1 MALIN
6 KIIVSLAI
14 ALFSFP
20 SIADT
25 DLDEELSGFDEPIDN
40 NVETIDLDD
49 VLDGFDDDSEPVTPE
64 LLETNEQNNAISFF
78 GNVGLATN
86 FAIAHNKPLELE
98 SDYRGLNKLKFSAD
112 LLTDFTIKDNWKGKL
127 GLQVYYDPI
136 YQLYGSDDYNDDVL
150 AVYESEFEIN
160 DAYII
165 GSLRD
170 NVDLKIGRQ
179 IEVWGKSDSIRV
191 TDVINPLDNREP
203 GLVDIEDLR
212 LPVLMSKLSYY
223 SGNWAYN
230 LFAIHEQRNPKEPA
244 VDSEFFPVSRIFPN
258 TNINFSRVDDGEIS
272 FSDST
277 FAISIDGRFSGW
289 DLSFYAG
296 EVTDSRWHFENNGA
310 DREYGQIELLGVA
323 TNVVLNSF
331 LLKAEIAI
339 LDNLQYST
347 TLDTKKRIDSLVGVE
362 YSGFSDWQLS
372 VEYATRK
379 IKDYEPQM
387 INLPDQVEE
396 ETDQIAIRASYSFS
410 NDNAMF
416 SFLSSTT
423 TGDKTQG
430 GFNRLWLDYDVSDNT
445 QLSVGYIDY
454 RSGTNLFWQA
464 ISENDR
470 LFFNAKYSF

>member
-1 MALIN
+1 MVKKFTVGLFLSFCLALN
-6 KIIVSLAI
+6 LA
-14 ALFSFP
+14 AN
-20 SIADT
+20 
-25 DLDEELSGFDEPIDN
+25 DLDDELSGFDEPIDN
-40 NVETIDLDD
+40 SSELSDLDD
-49 VLDGFDDDSEPVTPE
+49 ELDGFDDDSEISNPE
-64 LLETNEQNNAISFF
+64 LLESNDQNNAISFT
-78 GNVGLATN
+78 GNVGLATS
-86 FAIAHNKPLELE
+86 FAIAHKKPLEFE

-112 LLTDFTIKDNWKGKL
+112 LLTDFTISDNWKGKI

-150 AVYESEFEIN
+150 AVYESEIEIN
-160 DAYII
+160 DVYII

-223 SGNWAYN
+223 SGDWAYN

-244 VDSEFFPVSRIFPN
+244 IDSEFFPVSRIFPN
-258 TNINFSRVDDGEIS
+258 SNIDFSRVDDGSIQ
-272 FSDST
+272 FSDSS

-310 DREYGQIELLGVA
+310 DREYGQVDMLGVA

-339 LDNLQYST
+339 LDDLQYST

-372 VEYATRK
+372 LEYATRK

-396 ETDQIAIRASYSFS
+396 DTDQIALRASYSFN

-416 SFLSSTT
+416 NILSSTT

-445 QLSVGYIDY
+445 QVSVGYIDY